1 MILEHVD
8 ILIVAE
14 TKQDTSFP
22 TAQFLIQGFHKPFR
36 LDVTANSRVL
46 LVYVKGSLPARE
58 LQGYKLPFDI
68 QAISFEIN
76 LGKER
81 WFVYWHIYMY
91 HYHRT
96 VNTS

>member
-1 MILEHVD
+1 M
-8 ILIVAE
+8 
-14 TKQDTSFP
+14 P
-22 TAQFLIQGFHKPFR
+22 GFHKPFR

-81 WFVYWHIYMY
+81 WLFIGIYMY

>member
-1 MILEHVD
+1 MEHVD

-22 TAQFLIQGFHKPFR
+22 AEQFLMPGFHKPFR

-81 WFVYWHIYMY
+81 WLFIGIYMY